1 MPSSLGYVKMV
12 GMDEPLSKEPAVEI
26 SLVREWAR
34 QCGEI
39 ALGYFNR
46 VEGTRK
52 PDRSLVSAADLE
64 IEELLVGLIKA
75 AHPDHG
81 IIGEEGTNQVRGEC
95 LWAVDPI
102 DGTRSFL
109 SGLPIWSISIGLLWR
124 GQPWLGVVHL
134 PLLDE
139 WYWSA
144 SPRAGA
150 FWNDQPILCPAPQG
164 FDEDS
169 LLCVPADV
177 HLRYSFS
184 FPGIIRGL
192 GSAAAEICYVARGN
206 AMAVFLDRLGLWD
219 IAAGAAILKAAGGTL
234 RYFEGSDDGLAGS
247 LLDQG
252 TLLKP
257 LLGAHPSIIDRLPAY
272 IEPITTT

>member
-1 MPSSLGYVKMV
+1 MIRWD
-12 GMDEPLSKEPAVEI
+12 GMEEPLSREPAVEVNV
-26 SLVREWAR
+26 VREWAR
-34 QCGEI
+34 QAGEI

-52 PDRSLVSAADLE
+52 ADRSLVSDADLE
-64 IEELLVGLIKA
+64 IEDLLAGLIRT

-81 IIGEEGTNQVRGEC
+81 IIGEEGTKEIHGDYI
-95 LWAVDPI
+95 WAVDPL

-109 SGLPIWSISIGLLWR
+109 SGLPVWGISIGLIWR

-139 WYWSA
+139 WYYSA
-144 SPRAGA
+144 SPAAGA
-150 FWNDQPILCPAPQG
+150 FWNDQPIHCPFSQG
-164 FDEDS
+164 LDEDS

-177 HLRYSFS
+177 HLRYSIS
-184 FPGIIRGL
+184 FPGVIRGL
-192 GSAAAEICYVARGN
+192 GSAAAHLCYVARGN
-206 AMAVFLDRLGLWD
+206 AMAVFLDRAHLWD

-234 RYFEGSDDGLAGS
+234 WYLEGTGDVLAGD

-257 LLGAHPSIIDRLPAY
+257 LLGAHPSVIDQLPAY
-272 IEPITTT
+272 IGLIPSA